1 MFLLKSFNYL
11 KGYIVVR
18 AEGFFI
24 ERLINLCQL
33 RNIKT
38 WDAEVACNG
47 IIEFKIERK
56 DYERLLEIAKISRCN
71 IEKVEQ
77 KGAINVAKRY
87 SKRKAFVGVLFVA
100 CVAVYLINKRIW
112 SIEIQGNKEV
122 SLNEIYQELEQ
133 ENLKKGILKDEL
145 DFAKI
150 KSNIYQRR
158 SDILWLGFS
167 LKGTTLKVEVIERK
181 NPEEDEFKNK
191 PCNIVAD
198 KTGIIESIYV
208 KEGTAN
214 AQKGDVI
221 YEGDLLVNGVVTSEH
236 SDNRYVSANAEISL
250 KTWYEGKVAI
260 PYEKTLL
267 IKSGNRHNT
276 YKLSVRKL
284 CDKFV
289 KY

>member
-38 WDAEVACNG
+38 WDTEVTCNG

-87 SKRKAFVGVLFVA
+87 SKRKVFVGVLFVV

-198 KTGIIESIYV
+198 KSGIIESIYV

-221 YEGDLLVNGVVTSEH
+221 YKGDLLVNGVVTSEH